1 MRSMTGYVR
10 RQVSRD
16 GREMTVEVKTVNH
29 RFLDISCRLPRAL
42 SFAED
47 AVRKQIGAA
56 LKRGHADVNVTYLNL
71 RQDAR
76 QVRLDEGLAR
86 QYRDAMLLMRG
97 TLFEVGVNIS
107 DEMRHLSDH
116 DVSFIAS
123 QPDVLQVTV
132 AEEDQEAVLSLLT
145 EALALALEDVA
156 AMREKEGAAL
166 RDGTVNVMGVGMV
179 IDVEH
184 LYNEV
189 QRLRDEINL
198 LAPKVP
204 VIYRDKLQ
212 ARLRELGVKELD
224 EQRLAQ
230 EVAIMADRCAI
241 DEELSRLLSH
251 IGQMRQAIE
260 AEGETG
266 RRLDFLTQELNREVN
281 TIGSKASDAEI
292 TKLVVAAKSEIEK
305 LREQVQNVE

>member
-1 MRSMTGYVR
+1 MRSMTGYGR

-56 LKRGHADVNVTYLNL
+56 LKRGHVDLNVTYLNL

-76 QVRLDEGLAR
+76 QVRVDEGLAR

-97 TLFEVGVNIS
+97 TVFEVGVNSS

-132 AEEDQEAVLSLLT
+132 AEEDQEAVLALLGDT
-145 EALALALEDVA
+145 MALALEDVT
-156 AMREKEGAAL
+156 AMRDRE
-166 RDGTVNVMGVGMV
+166 
-179 IDVEH
+179 
-184 LYNEV
+184 
-189 QRLRDEINL
+189 
-198 LAPKVP
+198 
-204 VIYRDKLQ
+204 LQ

>member
-1 MRSMTGYVR
+1 MRSMTGYGR

-16 GREMTVEVKTVNH
+16 GREMTVEIKTVNH
-29 RFLDISCRLPRAL
+29 RFLDISCRMPRVL

-56 LKRGHADVNVTYLNL
+56 LRRGHVDVNVTYLNL

-76 QVRLDEGLAR
+76 EVRLDEGLVLQYKEVLLNAR
-86 QYRDAMLLMRG
+86 QIARKERSSIRD
-97 TLFEVGVNIS
+97 E
-107 DEMRHLSDH
+107 
-116 DVSFIAS
+116 DVTWIVA
-123 QPDVLQVTV
+123 QPDVVQVTV
-132 AEEDQEAVLSLLT
+132 CEEDQEAVLALLT
-145 EALALALEDVA
+145 ETVAEALADVT
-156 AMREKEGAAL
+156 AMRVREGAAL
-166 RDGTVNVMGVGMV
+166 AEDLTF
-179 IDVEH
+179 H
-184 LYNEV
+184 LKEV
-189 QRLRDEINL
+189 TRLRDEIAV

-204 VIYRDKLQ
+204 LIYQEKLQ
-212 ARLRELGVKELD
+212 ARIRELGVQEID
-224 EQRLAQ
+224 PQRLAQ
-230 EVAIMADRCAI
+230 EVALMADRCAI
-241 DEELSRLLSH
+241 DEELSRLVSH
-251 IGQMRQAIE
+251 IGQMNATIK

>member
-1 MRSMTGYVR
+1 MRSMTGYGR

-56 LKRGHADVNVTYLNL
+56 LKRGHVDVNVTYLNL

-76 QVRLDEGLAR
+76 QVRVDEGLAR

-97 TLFEVGVNIS
+97 TVFEVGVNSS

-132 AEEDQEAVLSLLT
+132 AEEDQEAVLALLGDT
-145 EALALALEDVA
+145 MALALEDVT
-156 AMREKEGAAL
+156 AMRDREGAAL
-166 RDGTVNVMGVGMV
+166 AEDLSF
-179 IDVEH
+179 H
-184 LYNEV
+184 LNEV
-189 QRLRDEINL
+189 SRLRDEIFV

-204 VIYRDKLQ
+204 VLYQEKLQ